1 MTPNRWQQI
10 EDLYRRAS
18 ECTPEAAEALLAQ
31 LDPQLRSEVEALL
44 AQRESTATKT
54 IFSAPLTRLGP
65 YKIEAKLGSGG
76 MGEVYRATDT
86 RLHRTVAVKMLRGQ
100 ASLDA
105 AVRER
110 FKREARAAS
119 ALNHPN
125 ICTVHDIGEED
136 GQPYLV
142 MECLEGETLRDRI
155 ARGPLEIGQLLDI
168 AIQVTDALDA
178 AHTHGIVHRDI
189 KPANIFLTKRGQAK
203 VMDFGLAKVSRPAD
217 DETDAMLTEAGVA
230 MGTVAYMS
238 PEQARGEPLD
248 ARTDLFSFGAVLYE
262 MATGERPFK
271 GNTTAL
277 LFDAV
282 LNRAPAAPGTLRP
295 GLPRELDGLIQ
306 KALAKTP
313 DARVQTAAEM
323 LRVLRSTRVEPQA
336 GPNKPRRSL
345 AAALV
350 GAAVLLVAGAGLAS
364 WKLGPASGP
373 PIHSLA
379 VIPFEDSSG
388 GASKELAAGLSDAVT
403 ADLARIQTLNVAPL
417 YRGKNKTDSDIGH
430 ELNADA
436 ILHGAVTRA
445 GDRVQVKATLIRV
458 ATGRQVWSDSY
469 EGGARDLFTLQR
481 EISRAVSKVARVE
494 VAEPEKK
501 KLAEVRPVNPEAY
514 DLYLR
519 ARYHVYRVNQ
529 AENQQAIDQLEKAAA
544 LDPTFAPALAQLA
557 YAYANK
563 SFMFNANDPE
573 LQARASAAIRKA
585 QAIDPELPEVHYALG
600 QLLWSPAHGFQHK
613 EALTEIR
620 KAYELQP
627 NLEDAWHHHAVI
639 LFHIGHIQEAWRD
652 IDRALSI
659 NPANDTARFRRGPML
674 NYQGKFQ
681 EAIDLLRGVPRET
694 YPVLWT
700 YQMAWALQSLGR
712 LPEASQVV
720 DQALGE
726 NVSDPGGTIYA
737 ARAMIRAKSGDRA
750 GAESDIAT
758 AMRVGKGFGHFHHTA
773 YSIAAVYSVLGKLD
787 QAEQWIENASNDGF
801 PCYPLFENDPNLE
814 RVRTLPRF
822 VSFIAKLRQ
831 QYEHIPGETE

>member
-1 MTPNRWQQI
+1 MTPNRWQQM
-10 EDLYRRAS
+10 EDVYRKAC
-18 ECTPEAAEALLAQ
+18 ECTPEAREALLAQ
-31 LDPQLRSEVEALL
+31 MDPQLRSEVEALL
-44 AQRESTATKT
+44 AQHESTVTKT
-54 IFSAPLTRLGP
+54 IFSAPLTQVGP
-65 YKIEAKLGSGG
+65 YKIEARLGSGG
-76 MGEVYRATDT
+76 MGDVYRATDT
-86 RLHRTVAVKMLRGQ
+86 RLHRTVAVKMLRMQ
-100 ASLDA
+100 ASLDGA
-105 AVRER
+105 ARER

-203 VMDFGLAKVSRPAD
+203 VMDFGLAKVSPLPD
-217 DETDAMLTEAGVA
+217 DETGAMLTEAGVA

-238 PEQARGEPLD
+238 PEQARGEQLD

-262 MATGERPFK
+262 MATGERPFQ
-271 GNTTAL
+271 GNTTAV
-277 LFDAV
+277 LFDGV
-282 LNRAPAAPGTLRP
+282 LNREPAAPRSLRP
-295 GLPRELDGLIQ
+295 DLPRELDGVIQ
-306 KALAKTP
+306 KALAKTAG
-313 DARVQTAAEM
+313 ARVQTAAEM
-323 LRVLRSTRVEPQA
+323 LQA
-336 GPNKPRRSL
+336 LKGIRIKPEAAPANPRKSL
-345 AAALV
+345 VPVLV
-350 GAAVLLVAGAGLAS
+350 GAAVLLAAGAGLAY
-364 WKLGPASGP
+364 WKFGPALGP

-379 VIPFEDSSG
+379 VIPFEDNSG

-403 ADLARIQTLNVAPL
+403 ADLARIQTLKVAPL
-417 YRGKNKTDSDIGH
+417 YRGKNNTDSDIGR

-436 ILHGAVTRA
+436 ILHGAVSRT
-445 GDRVQVKATLIRV
+445 GDRVQVKAMLTRV
-458 ATGRQVWSDSY
+458 ATGKQVWSDSY
-469 EGGARDLFTLQR
+469 EGGAGDLFTFQHQ
-481 EISRAVSKVARVE
+481 ISRAVSKIARVE

-501 KLAEVRPVNPEAY
+501 KLAEARPVNPEAY

-519 ARYHVYRVNQ
+519 ARYHVYRVNK
-529 AENQQAIDQLEKAAA
+529 AENQQAIDQLEKATA

-557 YAYANK
+557 FAYANK
-563 SFMFNANDPE
+563 SFMFNASDPE
-573 LQARASAAIRKA
+573 LQEKASAAIRKA
-585 QAIDPELPEVHYALG
+585 QAIDPDLPELHYAVG
-600 QLLWSPAHGFQHK
+600 QVLWNPAHRFQHK
-613 EALTEIR
+613 EALAEVR

-681 EAIDLLRGVPRET
+681 EAIDLMNRVPREAFAVT
-694 YPVLWT
+694 WT

-712 LPEASQVV
+712 LPEASKVV
-720 DQALGE
+720 DQALAE

-737 ARAMIRAKSGDRA
+737 ARAMIRAKSGDRK
-750 GAESDIAT
+750 GAEADIAT
-758 AMRVGKGFGHFHHTA
+758 AIRVGTGFGHFHHTA
-773 YSIAAVYSVLGKLD
+773 YSIAAVYSILGKLD
-787 QAEQWIENASNDGF
+787 QAEEWIENASNDGF
-801 PCYPLFENDPNLE
+801 PCYTLFEKDPNLE

-822 VSFIAKLRQ
+822 VAFVAKLRQ

>member
-1 MTPNRWQQI
+1 MTPERWQQI
-10 EDLYRRAS
+10 EALYRKAS
-18 ECTPEAAEALLAQ
+18 ECTPEVRAALLAQ
-31 LDPQLRSEVEALL
+31 ADPQLRSEVEVLL
-44 AQRESTATKT
+44 AQQESTVTKT
-54 IFSAPLTRLGP
+54 IFSAPLTQLGP
-65 YKIEAKLGSGG
+65 YTIDAKLGSGG
-76 MGEVYRATDT
+76 MGDVYRATDT

-105 AVRER
+105 AARER

-125 ICTVHDIGEED
+125 ICTVHDIGEAE

-155 ARGPLEIGQLLDI
+155 ARGPLELGQLIEI
-168 AIQVTDALDA
+168 AIQVSDALDA

-189 KPANIFLTKRGQAK
+189 KPGNIFLTKRGQAK
-203 VMDFGLAKVSRPAD
+203 VMDFGLAKVSRSTE
-217 DETDAMLTEAGVA
+217 DETGAMLTEAGVA

-248 ARTDLFSFGAVLYE
+248 ARTDLFSFGVVLYE

-271 GNTTAL
+271 GSTTAV

-282 LNRAPAAPGTLRP
+282 LNREPVSPRALRP
-295 GLPRELDGLIQ
+295 DLPRELDGLIQ
-306 KALAKTP
+306 KALAKNAE
-313 DARVQTAAEM
+313 ARVQTAAEM
-323 LRVLRSTRVEPQA
+323 LQTLKSIGVEPQA
-336 GPNKPRRSL
+336 AAKEPRKRL
-345 AAALV
+345 VPVLV
-350 GAAVLLVAGAGLAS
+350 GTALLLVAGAGLAY
-364 WKLGPASGP
+364 WKLGPISGP
-373 PIHSLA
+373 PIRSLA
-379 VIPFEDSSG
+379 VVPFEETSG

-403 ADLARIQTLNVAPL
+403 ADLARIQTLRVSPL
-417 YRGKNKTDSDIGH
+417 YRGKNETDSDIGR

-436 ILHGAVTRA
+436 ILHGAVSRT
-445 GDRVQVKATLIRV
+445 GDRVQVKAMLISV
-458 ATGRQVWSDSY
+458 ATGKQVWSDSY
-469 EGGARDLFTLQR
+469 EGGVSDLFTFQH

-501 KLAEVRPVNPEAY
+501 KLAEARPVNPEAY

-519 ARYHVYRVNQ
+519 ARYHVYRVNK
-529 AENQQAIDQLEKAAA
+529 AENQQAIDQLEKATA
-544 LDPTFAPALAQLA
+544 LDPTFAPASAQLA

-573 LQARASAAIRKA
+573 LQAKASAAIRKA
-585 QAIDPELPEVHYALG
+585 QAIDPDLPEVHYALG

-627 NLEDAWHHHAVI
+627 NLEDAWHTHAVI
-639 LFHIGHIQEAWRD
+639 LFHIGHIQEAWRN

-681 EAIDLLRGVPRET
+681 EAIDLLKGVPRET

-712 LPEASQVV
+712 LPEASKVV
-720 DQALGE
+720 DQALAE

-737 ARAMIRAKSGDRA
+737 ARAMIRAKSGDRQ
-750 GAESDIAT
+750 GAEGDIAT
-758 AMRVGKGFGHFHHTA
+758 AIRVGKGFGHFHHTA

-787 QAEQWIENASNDGF
+787 EAEEWIENAANDGF
-801 PCYPLFENDPNLE
+801 PCYPLFENDSNLE
-814 RVRTLPRF
+814 RLRTLPRF
-822 VSFIAKLRQ
+822 VSFVAKLRQ

>member
-31 LDPQLRSEVEALL
+31 LDPQLRGEVEALL
-44 AQRESTATKT
+44 AQHESTVTKT
-54 IFSAPLTRLGP
+54 IFSAQLTQLGP
-65 YKIEAKLGSGG
+65 YKIEVRLGSGG
-76 MGEVYRATDT
+76 MGDVYRATDT
-86 RLHRTVAVKMLRGQ
+86 RLHRTVAVKMLRMQ

-105 AVRER
+105 AARAR

-155 ARGPLEIGQLLDI
+155 ARGPLEMEQLLEI
-168 AIQVTDALDA
+168 AIQVADALDA

-203 VMDFGLAKVSRPAD
+203 VMDFGLAKVSPLPD
-217 DETDAMLTEAGVA
+217 DETGAMLTEAGVA

-238 PEQARGEPLD
+238 PEQARGEDLD

-262 MATGERPFK
+262 MATGERPFQ
-271 GNTTAL
+271 GNTTAV

-282 LNRAPAAPGTLRP
+282 LNREPAAPSTLRP
-295 GLPRELDGLIQ
+295 ELPRELDGLIQ
-306 KALAKTP
+306 TTLAKTP

-323 LRVLRSTRVEPQA
+323 LRVLRSIQVEPRA
-336 GPNKPRRSL
+336 AHEPRRSL
-345 AAALV
+345 VPALV
-350 GAAVLLVAGAGLAS
+350 GATVLLVAGAGFAY

-403 ADLARIQTLNVAPL
+403 ADLARIQTLRVSPL
-417 YRGKNKTDSDIGH
+417 YRGKNKTDSDIGR

-436 ILHGAVTRA
+436 ILHGAVSRT
-445 GDRVQVKATLIRV
+445 GDRVQVKAMLTRV
-458 ATGRQVWSDSY
+458 ATGKQVWSDSY
-469 EGGARDLFTLQR
+469 EGGTGDLFTLQHQ
-481 EISRAVSKVARVE
+481 IGRAVSKAAQVQ

-501 KLAEVRPVNPEAY
+501 KLAEARPVNPEAY

-519 ARYHVYRVNQ
+519 GRYHLYRINE
-529 AENQQAIDQLEKAAA
+529 AENQQAIDQLEKATA
-544 LDPTFAPALAQLA
+544 LDPRFAPASALLAF
-557 YAYANK
+557 AYANK
-563 SFMFNANDPE
+563 SFTFNAIDPE
-573 LQARASAAIRKA
+573 LQAKASAAIRKA
-585 QAIDPELPEVHYALG
+585 QAIDPDLPEVHYALG

-613 EALTEIR
+613 EALTEVR

-627 NLEDAWHHHAVI
+627 NLEDAWHQHAVI
-639 LFHIGHIQEAWRD
+639 LYHIGHIQEAWRD

-681 EAIDLLRGVPRET
+681 EAIDLLNRVPRGT
-694 YPVLWT
+694 YPLLWT
-700 YQMAWALQSLGR
+700 YQRAWALQSLGR
-712 LPEASQVV
+712 LPEASNVV
-720 DQALGE
+720 NLALAE
-726 NVSDPGGTIYA
+726 NVRDPGGTIYA
-737 ARAMIRAKSGDRA
+737 ARAMIRAKSGDRK
-750 GAESDIAT
+750 GAEADIAT
-758 AMRVGKGFGHFHHTA
+758 AIRVGKGFGHFHHTA
-773 YSIAAVYSVLGKLD
+773 YSIAAVYSILGKLD
-787 QAEQWIENASNDGF
+787 QAEEWIENASNDGF
-801 PCYPLFENDPNLE
+801 PCYTLFENDPNLE

-822 VSFIAKLRQ
+822 VAFVAKLHQ